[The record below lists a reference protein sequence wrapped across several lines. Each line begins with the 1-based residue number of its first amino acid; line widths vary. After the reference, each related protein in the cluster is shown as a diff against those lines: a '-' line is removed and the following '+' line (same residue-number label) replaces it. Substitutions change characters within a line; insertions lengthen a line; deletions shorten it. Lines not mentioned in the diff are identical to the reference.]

1 MQFPGFFED
10 VKKIIFHDPL
20 AEFLG
25 AAAGGLMEYGY
36 PDAVRLAGHSCPTV
50 AGAYLMTWKALNN
63 LYEGENPE
71 RGAIR
76 VEFRDDVA
84 NGVTGVM
91 ANVVGL
97 LTGAA
102 QAGGFKGI
110 GGRFDRRNLLS
121 FNRAA
126 VSGEIRFTRLDTGA
140 GVDAAYRPE
149 LVPPAPAMRDL
160 MQKSMAGV
168 ATIDER
174 EEFGR
179 LWQDRVKRI
188 LIDQFDNPE
197 LVVLSK
203 PKD

>member
-1 MQFPGFFED
+1 MQFPGFFEE
-10 VKKIIFHDPL
+10 VRKFTLYDPL

-25 AAAGGLMEYGY
+25 AAADGLVEYGY
-36 PDAVRLAGHSCPTV
+36 ADAVKLAGHSCPTV
-50 AGAYLMTWKALNN
+50 AGAYLMTWKALAE
-63 LYEGENPE
+63 LYDGKTPE
-71 RGAIR
+71 RGATEA
-76 VEFRDDVA
+76 EFRDDA
-84 NGVTGVM
+84 ASGVTGVI

-121 FNRAA
+121 FNAT
-126 VSGEIRFTRLDTGA
+126 VSAEVRFTRLDTGA
-140 GVDAAYRPE
+140 SVEVGYRPE

-160 MQKSMAGV
+160 MQKAMAGV
-168 ATIDER
+168 ATSEER
-174 EEFGR
+174 DEFGR

-197 LVVLSK
+197 LVVLSNRRG
-203 PKD
+203 